1 MPQRVTATDPA
12 STALKALA
20 VLELLAP
27 SRDGLGLNE
36 IARRLTSSR
45 GSTLRILGALERKA
59 LVSQDPATKHYR
71 LTLRLLELG
80 TQVLDHIEIQDVA
93 KPHLQ
98 SLSQRS
104 GETAHLGVLDGWDVI
119 FVGKAEPA
127 NPIRLHSRVG
137 RRVPSHCT
145 AMGKILVA
153 ALPES
158 QLQLYMATHPLT
170 RLTPRTITSKVD
182 WMSHLDRVRK
192 RGYAVDSE
200 EHRDGICCVGAPVRA
215 HQGETVAAVSISGPA
230 FRMHGE
236 KIPAL
241 TRLVMDAATA
251 ISSALGYRAEG

>member
-1 MPQRVTATDPA
+1 M
-12 STALKALA
+12 
-20 VLELLAP
+20 
-27 SRDGLGLNE
+27 
-36 IARRLTSSR
+36 
-45 GSTLRILGALERKA
+45 
-59 LVSQDPATKHYR
+59 SQDPATKHYR

-98 SLSQRS
+98 TLSQLS

-127 NPIRLHSRVG
+127 NPICLHSRVG

-153 ALPES
+153 ALPET
-158 QLQLYMATHPLT
+158 QLQVYIATHPLT

-182 WMSHLDRVRK
+182 WMSHLQSVRK
-192 RGYAVDSE
+192 RGYALDSE
-200 EHRDGICCVGAPVRA
+200 ERRNGICCVGAPVRA
-215 HQGETVAAVSISGPA
+215 HRGETVAAVSVSGPA

-241 TRLVMDAATA
+241 ARRVIDAATA
-251 ISSALGYRAEG
+251 ISGALGFRAEG